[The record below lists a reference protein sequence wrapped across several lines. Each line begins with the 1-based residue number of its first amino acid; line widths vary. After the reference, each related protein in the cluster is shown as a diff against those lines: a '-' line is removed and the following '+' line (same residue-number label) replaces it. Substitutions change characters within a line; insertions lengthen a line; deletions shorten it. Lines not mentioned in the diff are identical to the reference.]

1 MSIRKYYSLACLIGA
16 MLLSACGG
24 GSSETPAKVV
34 NLDKTSYVYM
44 AGDYVEGLS
53 YSAKTLSGV
62 TEKKGLFKYRAGE
75 AVTFSIGTKV
85 IGTYTPPTYP
95 VSTVTHFSIL
105 GTTNPYD
112 TAVENLSVLLHFLDI
127 DSANNLSNGF
137 QISADRL
144 AVAEKVTVEL
154 SNKSYLDQLVKLA
167 EKAAPPLTV
176 PDRSSVL
183 AFAKAQSIVDKI
195 QVAPFPAATVA
206 FNEFKST
213 VTLSALDSTD
223 ANGDKLSY
231 QWFIDSK
238 PKTSK
243 AVIATPSLDTITVG
257 IDADDEPYIFRVLVA
272 DSVSAVPLS
281 LTANFTKTNVTGVY
295 SSGSAQI
302 SGRTVVA
309 ISDTTEVWGYTST
322 TANTTTTSRAFT
334 GSVSRVDNAIDY
346 SVKRLNDKPID
357 YKVTSLISCDQIFPA
372 ISPAAC
378 PTRKLAD
385 STFQL
390 TSTSTPRTLTGPIGI
405 SNQSSLG
412 ATAAPDAPTLGTYK
426 EYGSTSKN
434 WVISKTTFSYSET
447 NADGKPVVCATG
459 DIRVDANSQ
468 VLDANG
474 AVTKFAIPI
483 KIEFKAACDDGF
495 DPNTSTTGVL
505 FWDPSVGL
513 AGYTFIGKNPSQSS
527 IFVRHFI
534 RQ

>member
-1 MSIRKYYSLACLIGA
+1 

-144 AVAEKVTVEL
+144 AVADKVTVEL
-154 SNKSYLDQLVKLA
+154 SDKSYLGQLVTL
-167 EKAAPPLTV
+167 AAPLVV
-176 PDRSSVL
+176 PDKNSVL

-195 QVAPFPAATVA
+195 QVAPYPAATVA

-281 LTANFTKTNVTGVY
+281 LTANFAKTNVTGVY

-309 ISDTTEVWGYTST
+309 IVAISDTAEVWGYTST

-334 GSVSRVDNAIDY
+334 GSVSRVDKAIDY
-346 SVKRLNDKPID
+346 SVKPLNDKPID
-357 YKVTSLISCDQIFPA
+357 YNVTSLIFCDQIFPA

-390 TSTSTPRTLTGPIGI
+390 TSTSTTRTLTGPIGI

-412 ATAAPDAPTLGTYK
+412 ATAAPDAPTLLTSLAGTYK

-434 WVISKTTFSYSET
+434 WGISKTTFSYSET

-505 FWDPSVGL
+505 FSDPSIGL

>member
-1 MSIRKYYSLACLIGA
+1 MSTRKYYLLACLIVA

-24 GSSETPAKVV
+24 GSTETTTKVV

-53 YSAKTLSGV
+53 YSAKTLSGI
-62 TEKKGLFKYRAGE
+62 TGKKGVFAYRAGE
-75 AVTFSIGTKV
+75 AVTFKIGTKT

-105 GTTNPYD
+105 GTNNPYD
-112 TAVENLSVLLHFLDI
+112 TAVVNLSVLLHFLDS
-127 DSANNLSNGF
+127 DSANSLSNGF

-154 SNKSYLDQLVKLA
+154 SDKSYLEQLVKLA

-223 ANGDKLSY
+223 ANGDKLTY

-243 AVIATPSLDTITVG
+243 AVIATPTLDTITVG

-281 LTANFTKTNVTGVY
+281 LTANFPRTNIAGVY

-302 SGRTVVA
+302 SERRVVV
-309 ISDTTEVWGYTST
+309 ISDTAEVWGYTF
-322 TANTTTTSRAFT
+322 TASNTTTSRAFT
-334 GSVSRVDNAIDY
+334 GLVSRADKAIDY
-346 SVKRLNDKPID
+346 DMK
-357 YKVTSLISCDQIFPA
+357 SLISCDQIFPA
-372 ISPAAC
+372 MSPAAC

-385 STFQL
+385 SAFQL
-390 TSTSTPRTLTGPIGI
+390 NSTPTTRTLTGPIGG
-405 SNQSSLG
+405 SNQYSLV
-412 ATAAPDAPTLGTYK
+412 ANAALDAPTLLTSLAGTYK
-426 EYGSTSKN
+426 EQHGPTSKN

-447 NADGKPVVCATG
+447 SADGKPVVCATG
-459 DIRVDANSQ
+459 DIKVDANSQ

-505 FWDPSVGL
+505 FSDLSIGI